1 MGFPPVRVHT
11 HRALSRAEACCR
23 APQLSTCTSLT
34 CGARAGGAGG
44 SALALVMGVWTERQ
58 PELRGFYQINLTA
71 TALALLLASGHPAL
85 SEIQASMG
93 PLLRA

>member
-1 MGFPPVRVHT
+1 
-11 HRALSRAEACCR
+11 
-23 APQLSTCTSLT
+23 
-34 CGARAGGAGG
+34 
-44 SALALVMGVWTERQ
+44 MGVWTERQ